1 MSDNRRVYRTIRAA
15 IQQLYPQSPKGNLAR
30 HLNTLAALICGI
42 VQGKSCQLPNIA
54 KNAPEAAKPESRIK
68 RFSRWIKNE
77 RVDFEVY
84 YLPFIRQVL
93 NGLAS
98 IRPLVFVMDGS
109 EVGHACITLMVSV
122 LYGKRA
128 LPVVWLVVKGRKGH
142 LAEELHLELLHKLYA
157 IVPEGSQVYFL
168 GDGEFDGIE
177 VQTTIADWNWL
188 YVCRTAK
195 NIQLYE
201 EEMPFSFV
209 DLCLQPGDFIG
220 IPNVQFTRQAYGPV
234 MAIAWWQ
241 KGYQEPI
248 FLVTNLDLA
257 QEACYWYEKRFSIET
272 FFSDQKSRGF
282 YLHKSHLDDPDRL
295 SKLMVAACLAYLWIV
310 YLGVTAHRD
319 DQVKLI
325 HRTDRCDWSLFRLGL
340 ALLEYLLNEG
350 KPIRVAFDP
359 LARKCV
365 R

>member
-54 KNAPEAAKPESRIK
+54 KHAPETAKPESRIK
-68 RFSRWIKNE
+68 RYSRWIKNE
-77 RVDFEVY
+77 RVDYEVF
-84 YLPFIRQVL
+84 YLPFIQQIL
-93 NGLAS
+93 NGLAH

-109 EVGHACITLMVSV
+109 EVGHECITLMVSV

-128 LPVVWLVVKGRKGH
+128 LPVTWLVVKGRKGH
-142 LAEELHLELLHKLYA
+142 LAEELHLELLQKLHA
-157 IVPEGSQVYFL
+157 IVPIGSQVYFL

-177 VQTTIADWNWL
+177 VQATIDDWKWL

-201 EEMPFSFV
+201 DGIPFSFIN
-209 DLCLQPGDFIG
+209 LCLRPGDCIG

-234 MAIAWWQ
+234 TAIAYWQ

-248 FLVTNLDLA
+248 FLVTNLELVR
-257 QEACYWYEKRFSIET
+257 EACYWYEKRFSIET
-272 FFSDQKSRGF
+272 FFSDEKSRGF
-282 YLHKSHLDDPDRL
+282 YLHKSHLDDPERL
-295 SKLMVAACLAYLWIV
+295 AKLMLAACLAYLWIV
-310 YLGVTAHRD
+310 YLGVTAIRENW
-319 DQVKLI
+319 VKLI

-340 ALLEYLLNEG
+340 SLLDYLLNAN
-350 KPIRVAFDP
+350 KPIPVAFDP
-359 LARKCV
+359 LAIKCV

>member
-1 MSDNRRVYRTIRAA
+1 
-15 IQQLYPQSPKGNLAR
+15 
-30 HLNTLAALICGI
+30 LNTLAALISGI

-68 RFSRWIKNE
+68 RFSRWMKTE
-77 RVDFEVY
+77 QVDFEVY

-93 NGLAS
+93 NGLAR

-109 EVGHACITLMVSV
+109 EVGHACMTLMVSV

-128 LPVVWLVVKGRKGH
+128 LPVIWLVVKGRKGH
-142 LAEELHLELLHKLYA
+142 LAEELHVELFLKLHAL
-157 IVPEGSQVYFL
+157 VPEGSQVYFL

-201 EEMPFSFV
+201 EELPFSFV
-209 DLCLQPGDFIG
+209 DLGLQPGDFIS
-220 IPNVQFTRQAYGPV
+220 IPKVQFTRQAYGPV

-248 FLVTNLDLA
+248 FLVTHLDLA

-272 FFSDQKSRGF
+272 FFSDQKCRGF
-282 YLHKSHLDDPDRL
+282 YLHKSHLNDPERL

-325 HRTDRCDWSLFRLGL
+325 HRTNRCDWSLFRLGL

-350 KPIRVAFDP
+350 KPIRVAFNP

>member
-1 MSDNRRVYRTIRAA
+1 MSDNRRVYRIIRKA
-15 IQQLYPQSPKGNLAR
+15 IQQLYPKLPTGNLAR
-30 HLNTLAALICGI
+30 HMNTLAALVCGI

-54 KNAPEAAKPESRIK
+54 KNAPDAVRPESRIK
-68 RFSRWIKNE
+68 RYSRWIQNE
-77 RVDFEVY
+77 QVDFAVY
-84 YLPFIRQVL
+84 YLPFIQQIL
-93 NGLAS
+93 NGLCS

-109 EVGHACITLMVSV
+109 EVGHECITLMVSA

-142 LAEELHLELLHKLYA
+142 LAEELHLELLQKLHA
-157 IVPEGSQVYFL
+157 LVPEGSQAYFL

-177 VQTTIADWNWL
+177 LQTTLDDWNGL

-201 EEMPFSFV
+201 EEILFSFV
-209 DLCLQPGDFIG
+209 DLCLQPGDCIG

-234 MAIAWWQ
+234 TAIAWWQ

-248 FLVTNLDLA
+248 FLVTNLELVR
-257 QEACYWYEKRFSIET
+257 EACYWYEKRFSIET
-272 FFSDQKSRGF
+272 FFSDEKSRGF
-282 YLHKSHLDDPDRL
+282 YLHKSHLDDPERL
-295 SKLMVAACLAYLWIV
+295 SKLMLAACLAYLWMV
-310 YLGVTAHRD
+310 YLGITAHRE
-319 DQVKLI
+319 DQVKFI

-350 KPIRVAFDP
+350 KPTPVAFDP